1 MEINAFNLAN
11 IYLFKGNNRNI
22 KICSKVTIKRPEWHR
37 SGVFIVIFEHIT
49 HLFLEFLLLQVNV
62 ICELRGCIMNNV

>member
-22 KICSKVTIKRPEWHR
+22 KICSKVTIKRPEWH
-37 SGVFIVIFEHIT
+37 
-49 HLFLEFLLLQVNV
+49 Q
-62 ICELRGCIMNNV
+62 